1 MQCPKCKYEP
11 TMAEMQRSP
20 EGCVKCGINY
30 QAHASHVEQVKA
42 QRAAEQQANAA
53 SSPVVREVSAKYPG
67 AKPVVVVDIN
77 MSFGAM
83 VIFMVKW
90 AFAAIPALLI
100 ILLLVWGF
108 GSIVSVLRLAM

>member
-11 TMAEMQRSP
+11 TLAEMQRSP
-20 EGCVKCGINY
+20 QGCVKCGVNY
-30 QAHASHVEQVKA
+30 QSHAQHVELVKA

-53 SSPVVREVSAKYPG
+53 VSPAVREVSARYPG
-67 AKPVVVVDIN
+67 AQPVVVVDIN
-77 MSFGAM
+77 MSFGTM
-83 VIFMVKW
+83 VMFMVKW

-108 GSIVSVLRLAM
+108 GSIVSVLRLVM

>member
-1 MQCPKCKYEP
+1 VQCPKRKYEP

-20 EGCVKCGINY
+20 EDCVKCGVNY
-30 QAHASHVEQVKA
+30 QDHARHVEQVKA
-42 QRAAEQQANAA
+42 QRAVEQRANAA
-53 SSPVVREVSAKYPG
+53 ASPVVREVAARYPG

-83 VIFMVKW
+83 VMFMVKW